1 LKQKINIKFDFK
13 LRLFLKLI
21 INIFDSSSSSM
32 DLFLDTA
39 KNNFK
44 ASIICFLTSLIDTKF
59 YKWPPGITPSTSNI
73 NMKLVELV
81 YITLEYLDRYP
92 HEQED
97 ENRDSKP
104 FISKLRQFYTKVFE
118 LNTKTNFNDLMEKYQ
133 GINEKY
139 SKLFET
145 ANLVMSDDQLER
157 KFKESDNPVIRSI
170 IQFRSLKNVIQ
181 CGDILRQTL
190 KGSINNFNKHNTEID
205 EENDIDDLE
214 NQLFCAKLEDF
225 IRIYESFQ
233 SKMEN
238 TEFMKC
244 SERNNTDKFLY
255 EIQKHSKLIVLK
267 SVNIILSLLPEPSKS
282 KMISQE
288 SIGDIQN
295 IISNLENI
303 SKMADGKI
311 QILQNVVEMFSVNK

>member
-1 LKQKINIKFDFK
+1 
-13 LRLFLKLI
+13 
-21 INIFDSSSSSM
+21 M

-44 ASIICFLTSLIDTKF
+44 ASVICFLTSLIDTKF
-59 YKWPPGITPSTSNI
+59 YKWPPGITPTTSNV

-81 YITLEYLDRYP
+81 YITLEYLDKFP
-92 HEQED
+92 HERDD
-97 ENRDSKP
+97 EKLPDEMELEESNNS
-104 FISKLRQFYTKVFE
+104 FVSNLRQSYAKIFE
-118 LNTKTNFNDLMEKYQ
+118 LSMKTNFNDLMEKYQ
-133 GINEKY
+133 HINEKY

-145 ANLVMSDDQLER
+145 VNLVMSDDQLER

-181 CGDILRQTL
+181 CGNILRLIL
-190 KGSINNFNKHNTEID
+190 KGSTNNFNKHNTEID
-205 EENDIDDLE
+205 EEKDLDDLE
-214 NQLFCAKLEDF
+214 NQLFYAKLGNF
-225 IRIYESFQ
+225 LRIFESFQ

-238 TEFMKC
+238 VEFMKC
-244 SERNNTDKFLY
+244 SERNNTDEFLY

-267 SVNIILSLLPEPSKS
+267 SINIILSLLPEPSKS

-311 QILQNVVEMFSVNK
+311 QILQSVVEMFS